1 MSPIPVTVLGKVTV
15 PFKALLLKAPPPIL
29 FKWAGKFIVS
39 IVWLSANAFPG
50 RDVVFRSSDK
60 SNSFNLGILFRMS
73 KSVEFR
79 VAPLDV
85 VIFSFTVFA
94 FSSSERIV
102 DSEPDCVTSL
112 VNSCE
117 NKDVPELNNNNVI
130 KNRCFRVKKMFF
142 IVLWI

>member
-1 MSPIPVTVLGKVTV
+1 
-15 PFKALLLKAPPPIL
+15 
-29 FKWAGKFIVS
+29 
-39 IVWLSANAFPG
+39 
-50 RDVVFRSSDK
+50 
-60 SNSFNLGILFRMS
+60 MS

-112 VNSCE
+112 VHSCVT
-117 NKDVPELNNNNVI
+117 KDVPELYNNTVI
-130 KNRCFRVKKMFF
+130 KNRCVRGIKF
-142 IVLWI
+142 W